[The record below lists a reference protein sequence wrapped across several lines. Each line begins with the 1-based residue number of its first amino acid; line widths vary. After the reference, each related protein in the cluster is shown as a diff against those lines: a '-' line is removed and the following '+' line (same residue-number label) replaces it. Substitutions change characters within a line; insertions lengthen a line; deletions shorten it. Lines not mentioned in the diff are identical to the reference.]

1 MAMYGIIES
10 LLGTKWAEILT
21 PLWFAFLVLM
31 IAYSAF
37 EPNAG
42 FRYLRL

>member
-1 MAMYGIIES
+1 MYGVIES
-10 LLGTKWAEILT
+10 LLGRVWADILT
-21 PLWFAFLVLM
+21 PLWFVALVLL

>member
-1 MAMYGIIES
+1 MYGLIES
-10 LLGTKWAEILT
+10 YLGPVWADILT
-21 PLWFAFLVLM
+21 PVWFLVLLLL

-42 FRYLRL
+42 FRYLRI

>member
-1 MAMYGIIES
+1 MYGVIETY
-10 LLGTKWAEILT
+10 LGRGWANILT
-21 PLWFAFLVLM
+21 PLWFLALALL

-42 FRYLRL
+42 FRYLRI

>member
-1 MAMYGIIES
+1 MYGIIES
-10 LLGTKWAEILT
+10 VLGPVWAKILT
-21 PLWFAFLVLM
+21 PVWFALLLVL